1 MVDVFPLCLVQH
13 LSVKFKK
20 NVLFFT
26 ADVVA
31 VAAVDLSESGRFMN
45 KSICLIFTFF
55 RFCFDFL
62 AEEKNTFSVSLLS
75 LLHCANIRGGCV
87 NSRIIFFGLKKPK
100 LYITLNC

>member
-1 MVDVFPLCLVQH
+1 MMDVFPLCLAQH

-31 VAAVDLSESGRFMN
+31 VAATVDLSESGRFMK
-45 KSICLIFTFF
+45 KSICLNLHVF

-75 LLHCANIRGGCV
+75 LLHCANIRGWCI
-87 NSRIIFFGLKKPK
+87 NSRINVFWIHKN
-100 LYITLNC
+100 LNCM